1 MADSFDVSG
10 KCGLLTLADIEIED
24 DPIEHF

>member
-10 KCGLLTLADIEIED
+10 KCGLLNLADIEIED
-24 DPIEHF
+24 DPI